1 MDCATLPDL
10 DSLDVEALKALAI
23 RHRVEIA
30 AQRAEIAARD
40 AAIAIREAEIA
51 SRDAEIAQQRQTLSD
66 ELAELRRSS
75 SEQIEHLKLV
85 IEKLR
90 RRVFGVK
97 SEKIVIQLEQL
108 ELHLEE
114 LESSQA
120 EMEAAVE
127 RVLPAAEPKTR
138 SRRKPLPEHLPREV
152 VSHAF
157 HGDCCPD
164 CGGQL
169 RQFGEDVSEQLE
181 YIPDSFKVIRHVRPK
196 FACSGCEHVVEAPA
210 PSRPIERGLAGPGL
224 LAHVLVSKFAD
235 HLPLYRQSEIYARQG
250 VEIERSTLAGWVGG
264 ASELLAP
271 LIDAIQKHVLAGAK
285 LHADDTP
292 MPVLA
297 PGSGKTKTGRLWTYV
312 RDDRPAGEDTAP
324 AVWFAYSEDRK
335 GEHPRQHLK
344 NFRGGLQADAYAGFH
359 HLYGDGAIYEVACW
373 AHARRKFHEI
383 HVIHASPTTTEA
395 LARIGALYAIE
406 DEVRGKPA
414 DLRLSVRQARARPLL
429 EDLRKWMEKALHSL
443 SAKSETAAAIR
454 YALSRWRA
462 LTRYTEDG
470 LLEIDNSA
478 AERALRAVA
487 LGRKNYLFAGSDCG
501 GERAAVMYS
510 LIGTALCRVRHSAD
524 HAALPTMPNGSR
536 ILLSRVRR
544 CRPIAQCCRAATR
557 HSLEDLQSVEERKQ
571 LISWSVPAGA
581 FFVQRVEFCQSCFLE
596 CQVRMQVD
604 LRGFE

>member
-1 MDCATLPDL
+1 MDAAQLPDL
-10 DSLDVEALKALAI
+10 DGLDREALKALLVA
-23 RHRVEIA
+23 HREELRSLA
-30 AQRAEIAARD
+30 ASHEDELRSLHAEI
-40 AAIAIREAEIA
+40 E
-51 SRDAEIAQQRQTLSD
+51 SHRQTLS
-66 ELAELRRSS
+66 EQTQELRSS
-75 SEQIEHLKLV
+75 GEQIEHLKLI

-90 RRVFGVK
+90 RRIFGVK
-97 SEKIVIQLEQL
+97 SEKIVVQLQQL

-127 RVLPAAEPKTR
+127 RVTPAEEPKSR

-152 VSHAF
+152 VTHLP

-169 RQFGEDVSEQLE
+169 RQFGHDVTEQLE
-181 YIPDSFKVIRHVRPK
+181 YIPESFKVIRHVRPK
-196 FACSGCEHVVEAPA
+196 FACSGCDRVVEAPA

-264 ASELLAP
+264 ASELLSP
-271 LIDAIQKHVLAGAK
+271 LVDAIQKHVLAGSK

-292 MPVLA
+292 IPVLA

-335 GEHPRQHLK
+335 GEHPRQHLM
-344 NFRGGLQADAYAGFH
+344 NFEGGLQADAYAGFH
-359 HLYGDGAIYEVACW
+359 HLYGNGAIYELACW

-383 HVIHASPTTTEA
+383 HAIHASPATTEA
-395 LARIGALYAIE
+395 LERIRDLYVIE
-406 DEVRGKPA
+406 DQIRGKPA
-414 DLRLSVRQARARPLL
+414 DLRLTIRQTRARPLL
-429 EDLRKWMEKALHSL
+429 DDFRKWMEKALRSL
-443 SAKSETAAAIR
+443 SSKSETAGAIR

-470 LLEIDNSA
+470 HLEIDNSA

-487 LGRKNYLFAGSDCG
+487 LGRKNYLFAGSDAG
-501 GERAAVMYS
+501 GDRAAAMYS
-510 LIGTALCRVRHSAD
+510 LIGSAKLNGLDPELYLRNVLAQIAD
-524 HAALPTMPNGSR
+524 HPISR
-536 ILLSRVRR
+536 IEELL
-544 CRPIAQCCRAATR
+544 PWNLAP
-557 HSLEDLQSVEERKQ
+557 SLQT
-571 LISWSVPAGA
+571 
-581 FFVQRVEFCQSCFLE
+581 QSC
-596 CQVRMQVD
+596 QAA
-604 LRGFE
+604 

>member
-1 MDCATLPDL
+1 MVAVPLPDL
-10 DSLDVEALKALAI
+10 DSLDVETLKALVISQHGELKKQQEALI
-23 RHRVEIA
+23 EQCQIL
-30 AQRAEIAARD
+30 AE
-40 AAIAIREAEIA
+40 
-51 SRDAEIAQQRQTLSD
+51 QRQTLAEQIK
-66 ELAELRRSS
+66 ELCSGN
-75 SEQIEHLKLV
+75 EQIEHLKLV

-90 RRVFGVK
+90 RRIFGVK
-97 SEKIVIQLEQL
+97 SEKIVTQLEQL

-127 RVLPAAEPKTR
+127 RVTPAEEPKAR

-152 VSHAF
+152 VTHLP

-169 RQFGEDVSEQLE
+169 RQFGHDVTEQLE
-181 YIPDSFKVIRHVRPK
+181 YIPESFKVIRHVRPK
-196 FACSGCEHVVEAPA
+196 FACSGCDRVVEAPA

-250 VEIERSTLAGWVGG
+250 VEIERSTLAGWVG
-264 ASELLAP
+264 ASRELLTP
-271 LIDAIQKHVLAGAK
+271 LVNALQKHVLAGSK

-292 MPVLA
+292 IPVLA

-344 NFRGGLQADAYAGFH
+344 DFKGALQADAYAGFH

-383 HVIHASPTTTEA
+383 HAIHASPATTEA
-395 LARIGALYAIE
+395 LERIRDLYVIE
-406 DEVRGKPA
+406 DQIRGKPA
-414 DLRLSVRQARARPLL
+414 DLRLAIRQTRARPLL
-429 EDLRKWMEKALHSL
+429 DDLRKWMEKALHSL
-443 SAKSETAAAIR
+443 SSKSETAGAIR
-454 YALSRWRA
+454 YALSGWRA

-470 LLEIDNSA
+470 HLEIDNSA

-487 LGRKNYLFAGSDCG
+487 LGRKNYLFAGSDAG
-501 GERAAVMYS
+501 GDRAAAMYS
-510 LIGTALCRVRHSAD
+510 LIGSAKLNGLDPELYLRNVLAQIAD
-524 HAALPTMPNGSR
+524 HPISR
-536 ILLSRVRR
+536 IEKLL
-544 CRPIAQCCRAATR
+544 PWNLAP
-557 HSLEDLQSVEERKQ
+557 SLQT
-571 LISWSVPAGA
+571 
-581 FFVQRVEFCQSCFLE
+581 QSC
-596 CQVRMQVD
+596 QAA
-604 LRGFE
+604 

>member
-1 MDCATLPDL
+1 MVVAQLPEL
-10 DSLDVEALKALAI
+10 DQLNVEALKLLLI
-23 RHRVEIA
+23 DRHNQLTEQRATLA
-30 AQRAEIAARD
+30 AQHQTLQQLHAELD
-40 AAIAIREAEIA
+40 EH
-51 SRDAEIAQQRQTLSD
+51 RQTLTTRS
-66 ELAELRRSS
+66 EELRTSN
-75 SEQIEHLKLV
+75 EQIAHLKLI

-90 RRVFGVK
+90 RTIFGRK
-97 SEKIVIQLEQL
+97 SEKIVVQLEQL

-114 LESSQA
+114 LESAQA

-127 RVLPAAEPKTR
+127 RVTPIEGPKAK

-152 VSHAF
+152 VTHLP

-169 RQFGEDVSEQLE
+169 RQLGHDVTEQLE

-196 FACSGCEHVVEAPA
+196 FACSGCDRVVEAPA

-264 ASELLAP
+264 ASELLSP
-271 LIDAIQKHVLAGAK
+271 LVDAIQKHVLAGSK

-344 NFRGGLQADAYAGFH
+344 HFKGGLQADAYAGFH
-359 HLYGDGAIYEVACW
+359 HLYGGGAIYEVACW
-373 AHARRKFHEI
+373 AHARRKFHDI
-383 HVIHASPTTTEA
+383 HAIHASPTTTEA
-395 LARIGALYAIE
+395 LERIRDLYAIE
-406 DEVRGKPA
+406 DQIRGKPA
-414 DLRLSVRQARARPLL
+414 DLRLTIRQTRARPLL
-429 EDLRKWMEKALHSL
+429 DDLQKWMEKALRSL
-443 SAKSETAAAIR
+443 SSKSETAGAIR

-470 LLEIDNSA
+470 HLEIDNNA
-478 AERALRAVA
+478 AERALRTVA
-487 LGRKNYLFAGSDCG
+487 LGRKNYLFAGSDAG
-501 GERAAVMYS
+501 GDRAAAIYS
-510 LIGTALCRVRHSAD
+510 LIGSAKLNGLDPEFYLRTVLARIAD
-524 HAALPTMPNGSR
+524 HPISR
-536 ILLSRVRR
+536 IEELL
-544 CRPIAQCCRAATR
+544 PWNIAAQIQAESSQAA
-557 HSLEDLQSVEERKQ
+557 
-571 LISWSVPAGA
+571 
-581 FFVQRVEFCQSCFLE
+581 
-596 CQVRMQVD
+596 
-604 LRGFE
+604 